1 MTDKTTLA
9 NYLNQFSCRLE
20 LEIDF
25 FIEQIKGNL
34 DYLSAY
40 NRYVNANEE
49 YINSNPD
56 KECDFFEFAYSQF
69 HSYFPYIVNN
79 SLLITFD
86 SYLDNKFYILTEYIS
101 MQTTTTFN
109 IKKSNGTYINKCFDY
124 FNEVLKI
131 PISRKNKNW
140 VSIINKHQIRN
151 LIVHNNS
158 SLSKSLSDNISLEE
172 IMEIKKH
179 KDFELINSCEHI
191 ELMELSGKFYIKET
205 EFLIEFL
212 NDIKIFL
219 KSIIEDV
226 KNST

>member
-1 MTDKTTLA
+1 MASKSNLID
-9 NYLNQFSCRLE
+9 YLDQFSNRLE
-20 LEIDF
+20 IEIRF

-49 YINSNPD
+49 YINSNPE
-56 KECDFFEFAYSQF
+56 KEYDFFKFAYNQF

-86 SYLDNKFYILTEYIS
+86 SYFDNKFYILTEYVS
-101 MQTTTTFN
+101 MQTITTFN
-109 IKKSNGTYINKCFDY
+109 IKKSNGTYIYKCFDY
-124 FNEVLKI
+124 FNKVLKI

-158 SLSKSLSDNISLEE
+158 SLSKSLSDNISFEE
-172 IMEIKKH
+172 IKEIKKH
-179 KDFELINSCEHI
+179 KDFKLINSCEHI
-191 ELMELSGKFYIKET
+191 ELMELSGIFYVKDT
-205 EFLIEFL
+205 EFLIGFL

-219 KSIIEDV
+219 KSVIEDA